1 MDREKAEQKFQEQCF
16 EPLFVEWTQAVTEQY
31 GKDFERVEMMLL
43 AHGKGFLA
51 ALARMQETL
60 DCQVCILTFSV
71 LWTSLL
77 QGKPAILI
85 EAYEDIPFGS
95 DPVLSEKIPAPWL
108 FDGWSDFVD
117 ALEKKCGELALNTY
131 IRSPEIRAKALEA
144 AQNILI
150 TYCMMMKA
158 HLRRLPQSEEWASV
172 RKQIFFF
179 VSAGEYMERQLP
191 LLGERPE
198 LDLAYLEKGAD
209 ARFSKFKEC
218 TFTAQTFCELFLAD
232 TSFNHCTF
240 RDVTFEKCALC
251 DALFVDC
258 TFENCTLSDLSIMG
272 AEFYSTRFTDV
283 KFNHVWS
290 DLGQSHEKKDCVSC
304 GQTTFTNCLLERT
317 QFDDSDL
324 SSTQIDSCQFI
335 EISANKS
342 VLCST
347 LQNQVGAEEG

>member
-1 MDREKAEQKFQEQCF
+1 MDREKAEQIFQEQCF
-16 EPLFVEWTQAVTEQY
+16 EPLFVKWTQAVTEQY
-31 GKDFERVEMMLL
+31 GKDYERVEMMLL

-77 QGKPAILI
+77 QCKPAILI

-108 FDGWSDFVD
+108 FYGWSDFVD

-131 IRSPEIRAKALEA
+131 IRVPEIRAKALEA

-158 HLRRLPQSEEWASV
+158 HLRQLPQSEEWASV

-179 VSAGEYMERQLP
+179 ASAGEYMERQLP

-198 LDLAYLEKGAD
+198 LDLVYLEKGTD
-209 ARFSKFKEC
+209 ARFSKFKDC
-218 TFTAQTFCELFLAD
+218 TLTAQTFCELFLAD
-232 TSFNHCTF
+232 TSFNHCIF

-258 TFENCTLSDLSIMG
+258 TFENCTFSDLSIMG

-290 DLGQSHEKKDCVSC
+290 DLGQSHERKDCVSC

-324 SSTQIDSCQFI
+324 SSTQVDSCQFI

-342 VLCST
+342 ILCSA

>member
-1 MDREKAEQKFQEQCF
+1 MEREQAEQKFQEQCF
-16 EPLFVEWTQAVTEQY
+16 EPLFVDWTQTVTEQY
-31 GKDFERVEMMLL
+31 GKDSERVETLLL
-43 AHGKGFLA
+43 AHGKGFLG
-51 ALARMQETL
+51 ALVKMQEQL
-60 DCQVCILTFSV
+60 DCRVCILTFSI

-108 FDGWSDFVD
+108 FYGWSGFVG

-131 IRSPEIRAKALEA
+131 IRLPEIRTKALEA

-158 HLRRLPQSEEWASV
+158 HLRQLPQTEEWASV
-172 RKQIFFF
+172 RKQEFFF

-198 LDLAYLEKGAD
+198 LDLAYLESGTD
-209 ARFSKFKEC
+209 ARFSKFKDC
-218 TFTAQTFCELFLAD
+218 TFTGQTFSQLFLAD
-232 TSFNHCTF
+232 TAFHHCVF
-240 RDVTFEKCALC
+240 QGVTFEKCALC

-272 AEFYSTRFTDV
+272 AEFYATRFTGV
-283 KFNHVWS
+283 KFYCVWS
-290 DLGQSHEKKDCVSC
+290 DLGQSREKKDCVSC

-317 QFDDSDL
+317 QFQDSNL
-324 SSTQIDSCQFI
+324 SEAKIDSCQFI
-335 EISANKS
+335 ELSADNS
-342 VLCST
+342 VLCPT
-347 LQNQVGAEEG
+347 LQNQIETEEG